1 MSTPSK
7 RLNLDSLG
15 YAKVTEAGVGFAG
28 GQVEW
33 ESTGAI
39 QISRLLT
46 NRNTLYLKV
55 MEGSSRVYIGWD
67 DGVDDTNGF
76 GLDEF
81 EELWLTLGPDVEVW
95 GYAAS
100 GSKVCVCETAAG
112 APRTAPEGQGGPSKV
127 INIDT
132 LGYMPATEAG
142 SSVKQASILVDGTEN
157 EDKVELTAGLASRR
171 WLIIKFEGPIDV
183 TTRFIFVGGENIQL
197 GNSPPNTSIGMPVW
211 PRFELILPVIQG
223 LDIYAIL
230 SASGSAIP
238 VRVLEIGD

>member
-15 YAKVTEAGVGFAG
+15 YAKVTEAGVGFTGA
-28 GQVEW
+28 QVEW

-55 MEGSSRVYIGWD
+55 MEGSGRVYIGWD

-81 EELWLTLGPDVEVW
+81 EELWLTLGPDIEVW
-95 GYAAS
+95 GYAEEGAR
-100 GSKVCVCETAAG
+100 VCVCETSAG
-112 APRTAPEGQGGPSKV
+112 APGTAPKGQGGPSKV

-132 LGYMPATEAG
+132 LGYMLATEAG

-157 EDKVELTAGLASRR
+157 EDKVELTAGLANRR
-171 WLIIKFEGPIDV
+171 WLIVKFEGPIDV
-183 TTRFIFVGGENIQL
+183 TTRFIFIGGEDIEL
-197 GNSPPNTSIGMPVW
+197 GNGPPVTAKGLPVW
-211 PRFELILPVIQG
+211 ARFEVVLPATPGVP
-223 LDIYAIL
+223 IYAL
-230 SASGSAIP
+230 MSATGDGIP
-238 VRVLEIGD
+238 VRVMEIG